1 VYVQASAEHEMPPAF
16 ATVVLQLMSAVH
28 VPQLVVVSR
37 LVSHPFSVFPSQ
49 SP

>member
-1 VYVQASAEHEMPPAF
+1 VYVHASAEHETPLAF
-16 ATVVLQLMSAVH
+16 ATVVVQLRSAVH

-37 LVSHPFSVFPSQ
+37 FVSHPFSVFPSQ